1 MSYNSYL
8 AHHGVLG
15 MKWGVRRYRNY
26 DGSYTK
32 KGLEKYHKFE
42 GQYQKAKGDYKQS
55 KSDFKAGKN
64 TKADVRAAKTTMRE
78 AKHKLSRSYDQVKK
92 DYAGDKGKELYR
104 RGKTITGNDAKF
116 RTAKIVAAGTAIAYK
131 YLKDSGN
138 EKGATIAAYVGLGME
153 AVNAAMWVN
162 NSVQANYLRAYYG
175 HSRPKDLQ

>member
-1 MSYNSYL
+1 MSYDSYL

-42 GQYQKAKGDYKQS
+42 GQYQKAKSNYKQS
-55 KSDFKAGKN
+55 KYDFKAGKN
-64 TKADVRAAKTTMRE
+64 TKADVKAAKTTMKE

-104 RGKTITGNDAKF
+104 RGKTITGNDNKL
-116 RTAKIVAAGTAIAYK
+116 KIAGYIAGGTALVHK
-131 YLKDSGN
+131 YLREQGDVKN
-138 EKGATIAAYVGLGME
+138 ARIAAYAGIGME
-153 AVNAAMWVN
+153 IVNAGMWTN
-162 NSVQANYLRAYYG
+162 NVVQAKYLRAYYG

>member
-1 MSYNSYL
+1 MSYDSYL

-32 KGLEKYHKFE
+32 KGLENYHKFE

-64 TKADVRAAKTTMRE
+64 TKADVRAAKTTMKD
-78 AKHKLSRSYDQVKK
+78 AKHKLSRSYDQIKK
-92 DYAGDKGKELYR
+92 DYAGDKGKALYQK
-104 RGKTITGNDAKF
+104 GKTITNNKQKYEIAAALFVGS
-116 RTAKIVAAGTAIAYK
+116 RIVANQLVSEGKLEKAVAVQNI
-131 YLKDSGN
+131 GN
-138 EKGATIAAYVGLGME
+138 AVGIVASIM
-153 AVNAAMWVN
+153 AVNN
-162 NSVQANYLRAYYG
+162 TVQANYLRAYYG